1 MHVVNYDAG
10 LNKSSG
16 FVYSNLA
23 FRYFN
28 YFSNPAP
35 ERFDICTFGSLDQ
48 QACLKDIKTEVKEEI
63 PKKGQQHVKTE
74 IKEESLKGKDERV
87 KDEIAQKAEVPEYPP
102 KLKFA
107 SVPLIVS
114 PPVLLDWSSSAPGS
128 STLEA
133 TRLNRFAFR
142 DEQWG
147 PL

>member
-23 FRYFN
+23 FRHFN

-48 QACLKDIKTEVKEEI
+48 QACLKDIKTEVKEEV

-74 IKEESLKGKDERV
+74 IKEESLKGMDERV
-87 KDEIAQKAEVPEYPP
+87 KEEITQKAEVRTG
-102 KLKFA
+102 
-107 SVPLIVS
+107 VS
-114 PPVLLDWSSSAPGS
+114 AKTEVCFTGTSHCF
-128 STLEA
+128 STSG
-133 TRLNRFAFR
+133 TRL
-142 DEQWG
+142 EQ
-147 PL
+147 